1 MELLILQQDLFQ
13 FLWDGKMNKE
23 NFDLFLTLIKLKS
36 FLISMVDQPEDCF
49 RNFNF
54 TEEYLARRC
63 PDQKDS
69 IVNLLKENKINSD
82 CDIAFDE
89 TIHEKFKEIAINKNK
104 LLDLPTLLSK
114 FEIDAKNIN
123 VDQKQV
129 FEREKSIKEILD
141 TLFHIAKNWAAR
153 KELESDVESYSTLE
167 EEELIRPEEEKKLDK
182 LDNYNSISF
191 NNISILTRKY
201 IEQFTDYYFKYGGD
215 ISLEEFLNYI
225 PNLRQAVTQKYKSL
239 FKDHGL
245 DKDL

>member
-1 MELLILQQDLFQ
+1 
-13 FLWDGKMNKE
+13 MNKD

-49 RNFNF
+49 RNFDL
-54 TEEYLARRC
+54 TEEYLSRKC
-63 PDQKDS
+63 PDQKDL

-104 LLDLPTLLSK
+104 LIDLPTLLSK
-114 FEIDAKNIN
+114 FEIDAGNITIK
-123 VDQKQV
+123 DKLLI
-129 FEREKSIKEILD
+129 ERNENIQSILN

-153 KELESDVESYSTLE
+153 KELEDDVESFSTLE
-167 EEELIRPEEEKKLDK
+167 EEELIRPDEEQKLNK
-182 LDNYNSISF
+182 LDNYNTISF

-225 PNLRQAVTQKYKSL
+225 PNLKQAVTEKYKKL
-239 FKDHGL
+239 FKDSGL
-245 DKDL
+245 EKDL